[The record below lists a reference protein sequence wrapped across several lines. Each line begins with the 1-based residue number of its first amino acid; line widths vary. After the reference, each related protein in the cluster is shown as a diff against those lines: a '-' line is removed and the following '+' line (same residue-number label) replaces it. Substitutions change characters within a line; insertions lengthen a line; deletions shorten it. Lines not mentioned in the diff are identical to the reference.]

1 MGLLTQQKILTEPT
15 LSVSY
20 PSGVTGGSYMEKL
33 GYINS
38 FEMFPYPP
46 EVTGGAY
53 LNNVQLIG
61 RTTAVSVPFRGN
73 WGFLL
78 CYK

>member
-33 GYINS
+33 GYTNS
-38 FEMFPYPP
+38 FEMFPDPP
-46 EVTGGAY
+46 E
-53 LNNVQLIG
+53 LIG
-61 RTTAVSVPFRGN
+61 VSKVM
-73 WGFLL
+73 
-78 CYK
+78 KS

>member
-46 EVTGGAY
+46 E
-53 LNNVQLIG
+53 LIG
-61 RTTAVSVPFRGN
+61 VSKVM
-73 WGFLL
+73 
-78 CYK
+78 KS